1 MTGSGRE
8 RSRRRPLDGIGA
20 ALIAFGLL
28 NVVTGLGLAF
38 APGAFFESVG
48 PYGVRN
54 DHYMGDLAT
63 YYVALGGALLVA
75 ARWRSWRVPVL
86 AIALTQGLL
95 HAFNHLIDI
104 DEARPA
110 WIGPSNLISLTV
122 LGALLLLLLVAAVRR
137 QSGGIGR

>member
-1 MTGSGRE
+1 MTKGPAAGSDARV
-8 RSRRRPLDGIGA
+8 PLDGIGA
-20 ALIAFGLL
+20 ALVAFGVL
-28 NVVTGLGLAF
+28 NVITGLGLAF
-38 APGAFFESVG
+38 APGFFFESVG

-63 YYVALGGALLVA
+63 YYVALGAALIAA

-86 AIALTQGLL
+86 AIGVVQGLL

-104 DEARPA
+104 NEARPA

-122 LGALLLLLLVAAVRR
+122 LGALLVLLLVAAVRR
-137 QSGGIGR
+137 DRTGR